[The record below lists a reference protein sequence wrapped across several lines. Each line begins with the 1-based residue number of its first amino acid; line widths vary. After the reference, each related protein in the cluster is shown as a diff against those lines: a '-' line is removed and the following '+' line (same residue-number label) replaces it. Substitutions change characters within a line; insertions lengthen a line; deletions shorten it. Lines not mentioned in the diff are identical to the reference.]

1 MLCIHYSIVIIF
13 LNGKKT
19 CEERE
24 LTMKDEY
31 VVHFWCVQQL
41 WSMLC
46 MSMLARKT
54 RKTQQYKITIAR
66 NTLITKKL
74 WQQEDDEDAV
84 VVAADDDDDA
94 IIDYQQMCFVMVSS
108 HVVLSRL
115 GTIILDNFS
124 LALFFFLRF
133 RHYYTDH
140 ENYCDESLLCV
151 QFFIIKEPWTSIV
164 RKFIIQLIPL

>member
-1 MLCIHYSIVIIF
+1 
-13 LNGKKT
+13 
-19 CEERE
+19 
-24 LTMKDEY
+24 MKDEY

-84 VVAADDDDDA
+84 VVVADDDDDA

-124 LALFFFLRF
+124 LALFFFFVLGIMLPIMKIIVMNHCCVSNFSSLRALK
-133 RHYYTDH
+133 
-140 ENYCDESLLCV
+140 N
-151 QFFIIKEPWTSIV
+151 IIRQCILE
-164 RKFIIQLIPL
+164 LIF

>member
-1 MLCIHYSIVIIF
+1 
-13 LNGKKT
+13 
-19 CEERE
+19 
-24 LTMKDEY
+24 MKDEY

-124 LALFFFLRF
+124 LALF
-133 RHYYTDH
+133 
-140 ENYCDESLLCV
+140 S
-151 QFFIIKEPWTSIV
+151 FFIVLGIIILIMKIIVMNHSYVSNFSSLRALKNIV
-164 RKFIIQLIPL
+164 RRYILELIL